1 MKLFIAIQS
10 ISDLITNS
18 SSEVFIVKSDSPEE
32 VRELIMNVAEQH
44 KWLGDWKDYDKL
56 SEEEKY
62 KYDSSSGTG
71 GEIDVET
78 WKESYERNKSYIPK
92 NKKHLYTPEIWS
104 IGYKE
109 SLNDLKKRLVI
120 DIDWSRKATIN
131 WILENLF
138 VYGTDYGYYK
148 IDPNTGRYLKRISEE
163 EWNNLPENERN
174 N

>member
-10 ISDLITNS
+10 ISNLITNS

-32 VRELIMNVAEQH
+32 VRELIMNIAEQH
-44 KWLGDWKDYDKL
+44 KWLDWEDYDKL

-62 KYDSSSGTG
+62 KYDSSSGMG
-71 GEIDVET
+71 GEINVKT
-78 WKESYERNKSYIPK
+78 WKESYERDKSYIPK
-92 NKKHLYTPEIWS
+92 NKRHLYTPEIWS

-148 IDPNTGRYLKRISEE
+148 IDPTTGRYLKRVSEE
-163 EWNNLPENERN
+163 EWEQLPENERN
-174 N
+174 ND